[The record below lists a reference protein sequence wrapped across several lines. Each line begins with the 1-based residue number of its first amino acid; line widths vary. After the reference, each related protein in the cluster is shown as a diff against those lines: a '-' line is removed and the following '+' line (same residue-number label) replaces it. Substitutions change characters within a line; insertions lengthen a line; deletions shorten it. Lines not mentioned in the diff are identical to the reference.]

1 MLIWG
6 INLNQNE
13 RLGMYLNLILTV
25 IVLKAY
31 ERMNLADALTSKTYT
46 SGSVIIQQGD
56 PADGMYFVETGE
68 VSVTVVG
75 NDGSERQVRLRCYW
89 TSLRFSAHVLYH
101 LNFCNL

>member
-1 MLIWG
+1 MV
-6 INLNQNE
+6 
-13 RLGMYLNLILTV
+13 YLYQETNRIYNVTFFSFYQ
-25 IVLKAY
+25 AY

-75 NDGSERQVRLRCYW
+75 NDGSERQVRLRC
-89 TSLRFSAHVLYH
+89 H
-101 LNFCNL
+101 

>member
-1 MLIWG
+1 
-6 INLNQNE
+6 
-13 RLGMYLNLILTV
+13 MYLNLILTV

-31 ERMNLADALTSKTYT
+31 ERMNLADALSSKTYT

-75 NDGSERQVRLRCYW
+75 NDGSERQVCKKISKIISIFRACFI
-89 TSLRFSAHVLYH
+89 SP
-101 LNFCNL
+101 